1 MFSHYYEPIGGEEI
15 HKVDYSHIISP
26 YQVIGKDKEI
36 RNLVTN
42 VEQREDLNTQV
53 RKRGEKGCKKRG
65 RQADNKW
72 TNLKKYKRKQRKMR
86 KVKNSEYDIVVC
98 RSYHVFF

>member
-72 TNLKKYKRKQRKMR
+72 TNLKKYKRKQK
-86 KVKNSEYDIVVC
+86 KSVC
-98 RSYHVFF
+98 VCVCVSGHEIKLPIFTKG

>member
-26 YQVIGKDKEI
+26 YQFIGKDKEI
-36 RNLVTN
+36 RNLMTN
-42 VEQREDLNTQV
+42 VEQREEFNTQV
-53 RKRGEKGCKKRG
+53 RKKGCKKRG

-86 KVKNSEYDIVVC
+86 KVKNSECDILVC
-98 RSYHVFF
+98 RSYRVLF